1 MVSVKEE
8 RVRVYIYMYMYIV
21 HVGLREGKF
30 HRLSV
35 VSLSGL
41 LLVEYFGVFIENDY
55 IVLWV
60 GIPIHPFHVHIMY
73 VFSLSP
79 SSLFPPY

>member
-8 RVRVYIYMYMYIV
+8 RVRVYMYMYIV

-60 GIPIHPFHVHIMY
+60 GILIHPFHVHIMY

-79 SSLFPPY
+79 SFLFPSY